1 MHPWA
6 DVLIVDDEKNMRFF
20 ASEIFNLE
28 GINAHAVEDGC
39 QALDYLNDVRAKGGT
54 IPRAMILDVMMPCMD
69 GYQLFAEIAHQE
81 WAANMTIIVV
91 SASRGIDLGEG
102 FSPVYVLYKPY
113 EVADLLEIVRDVAP
127 DLFNNQ
133 ALR

>member
-1 MHPWA
+1 
-6 DVLIVDDEKNMRFF
+6 
-20 ASEIFNLE
+20 
-28 GINAHAVEDGC
+28 
-39 QALDYLNDVRAKGGT
+39 
-54 IPRAMILDVMMPCMD
+54 
-69 GYQLFAEIAHQE
+69 
-81 WAANMTIIVV
+81 VV

-113 EVADLLEIVRDVAP
+113 EVIDLLKIVRDVAP